1 MLSKVSELPRYRADC
16 ERFRQGVAGHSGELR
31 AEGQQLFEDLK
42 KSVEVFD
49 NSFSTSG
56 HGARSLHMDHVMAK
70 EVMVEAK
77 LKMEQWM
84 LRHAPN
90 VHIDE
95 SQFQ

>member
-16 ERFRQGVAGHSGELR
+16 ERFRLGVACHSGELR
-31 AEGQQLFEDLK
+31 AGGQQLFEDLK
-42 KSVEVFD
+42 NSVEVFD
-49 NSFSTSG
+49 NSFSAG
-56 HGARSLHMDHVMAK
+56 GQGARDLHMDHVLAK
-70 EVMVEAK
+70 DLMVEAK